1 MPRIKDI
8 VDEALEIVFNKLE
21 VGQLERAGLL
31 KLVSKKTENKRYYER
46 KIGEIDPEV
55 YKERKRLAEAKAK
68 QIKINLSCFND
79 FETQV
84 MQIVCDVHKVSI
96 ADFILYSRKREFVEA
111 RFQFAATLLI
121 QFHYTYMKVGELL
134 NKDHSTIIHSI
145 RQHCDFY
152 DTIASYKTR
161 YNQVLNRI
169 EQANPGIMT
178 TKLNPNI
185 VIQMLNP
192 RQRRLLRN
200 KNAKN
205 SSNSR

>member
-55 YKERKRLAEAKAK
+55 YKERRRLAQEKAQ

-205 SSNSR
+205 SSNS

>member
-21 VGQLERAGLL
+21 VGELERRGLL

-55 YKERKRLAEAKAK
+55 YKERRRLAQEKAQ

-205 SSNSR
+205 SSNS

>member
-8 VDEALEIVFNKLE
+8 VDEALEIIFDKLE
-21 VGQLERAGLL
+21 VGALERSGLL

-46 KIGEIDPEV
+46 KIGDIDPEV
-55 YKERKRLAEAKAK
+55 YKERRRIAQEKAQ
-68 QIKINLSCFND
+68 QIKINLHCFTD

-84 MQIVCDVHKVSI
+84 MKTVCDVHKISI

-111 RFQFAATLLI
+111 RFQFAAVLLI

-152 DTIASYKTR
+152 DTMNNYKTR
-161 YNQVLNRI
+161 YNTVLN
-169 EQANPGIMT
+169 ELELANPGIMT
-178 TKLNPNI
+178 TVLNPNI
-185 VIQMLNP
+185 IVQTLDG
-192 RQRRLLRN
+192 RKRRLLRH

>member
-21 VGQLERAGLL
+21 VGQLEREGLL

-55 YKERKRLAEAKAK
+55 YKERRRLAQEKAQ
-68 QIKINLSCFND
+68 QIKINLSCYND

-205 SSNSR
+205 SSNS

>member
-55 YKERKRLAEAKAK
+55 YKERRRLAQEKAQ
-68 QIKINLSCFND
+68 QIKINLSCYND

-205 SSNSR
+205 SSNS

>member
-55 YKERKRLAEAKAK
+55 YKERKRLAEEKAK

-205 SSNSR
+205 SSNS

>member
-8 VDEALEIVFNKLE
+8 VDEALEIIFDKLE

-55 YKERKRLAEAKAK
+55 YKERRRLAQEKAQ
-68 QIKINLSCFND
+68 QIKINLSCYND

>member
-8 VDEALEIVFNKLE
+8 VDEALEIIFDKLE

-55 YKERKRLAEAKAK
+55 YKERKRLAEEKAK

-205 SSNSR
+205 SSNS

>member
-8 VDEALEIVFNKLE
+8 VDEALEIIFDKLE
-21 VGQLERAGLL
+21 VGQLERRGLL

-55 YKERKRLAEAKAK
+55 YKERRRLAQEKAQ

-205 SSNSR
+205 SSNS

>member
-21 VGQLERAGLL
+21 VGQLEREGLL

-55 YKERKRLAEAKAK
+55 YKERKRLAQEKAQ

-152 DTIASYKTR
+152 DTITSYKTR

-205 SSNSR
+205 SSNS

>member
-21 VGQLERAGLL
+21 VGELERRGLL

-55 YKERKRLAEAKAK
+55 YKERRRLAQEKAQ

>member
-21 VGQLERAGLL
+21 VGSLERAGLL

-55 YKERKRLAEAKAK
+55 YKERKRIAQEKSQ
-68 QIKINLSCFND
+68 QIKVNLNCYND

-84 MQIVCDVHKVSI
+84 MRITCDVNKISI
-96 ADFILYSRKREFVEA
+96 ADFILFSRKREFVEA
-111 RFQFAATLLI
+111 RFQFAAVLLI
-121 QFHYTYMKVGELL
+121 QFHYTYMKVGRLL

-152 DTIASYKTR
+152 DTLASYKIK
-161 YNQVLNRI
+161 YNTILNRI
-169 EQANPGIMT
+169 EGENPGIMT

-185 VIQMLNP
+185 VVQTLNNK
-192 RQRRLLRN
+192 QRRLLR
-200 KNAKN
+200 KNDAKISAN
-205 SSNSR
+205 S

>member
-8 VDEALEIVFNKLE
+8 VDEALEIIFDKLE
-21 VGQLERAGLL
+21 IGQLERAGLL

-55 YKERKRLAEAKAK
+55 YKERRRLAQEKAQ
-68 QIKINLSCFND
+68 QIKINLSCYND

-205 SSNSR
+205 SSNS

>member
-21 VGQLERAGLL
+21 VGELERRGLL

-111 RFQFAATLLI
+111 RFQFAAALLI

-178 TKLNPNI
+178 TALNPNI
-185 VIQMLNP
+185 IIQMLNP

>member
-8 VDEALEIVFNKLE
+8 VDEALEIIFDKLE

-55 YKERKRLAEAKAK
+55 YKERRRLAQEKAQ

>member
-1 MPRIKDI
+1 
-8 VDEALEIVFNKLE
+8 
-21 VGQLERAGLL
+21 
-31 KLVSKKTENKRYYER
+31 
-46 KIGEIDPEV
+46 
-55 YKERKRLAEAKAK
+55 
-68 QIKINLSCFND
+68 
-79 FETQV
+79 

>member
-8 VDEALEIVFNKLE
+8 VDEALEIVLNKLE

-55 YKERKRLAEAKAK
+55 YKERRRLAQEKAQ
-68 QIKINLSCFND
+68 QIKINLSCYND

>member
-96 ADFILYSRKREFVEA
+96 ADLILYSRKREFVEA

>member
-21 VGQLERAGLL
+21 VGELERSGLL

-55 YKERKRLAEAKAK
+55 YKERKRLAEEKAK
-68 QIKINLSCFND
+68 QIKINLNCYND

-205 SSNSR
+205 SSNS

>member
-8 VDEALEIVFNKLE
+8 VDEALQIVFNKLE
-21 VGQLERAGLL
+21 VGELERAGLL

-55 YKERKRLAEAKAK
+55 YKERKRLAQEKAQ
-68 QIKINLSCFND
+68 QIKINLSCYND

-152 DTIASYKTR
+152 DTIANYKTR

-178 TKLNPNI
+178 TTLNPNI